1 MNNKVWA
8 VVAAIVIIV
17 AGAGVYVYTNSGD
30 SGEEG
35 KGGFYSWNPNVVEVN
50 DKYSNLTPAF
60 MSIVEEVYTSVY
72 GEIPSYEGISLED
85 IPEKY
90 LYP

>member
-35 KGGFYSWNPNVVEVN
+35 RA
-50 DKYSNLTPAF
+50 D
-60 MSIVEEVYTSVY
+60 SIA
-72 GEIPSYEGISLED
+72 GIRMW
-85 IPEKY
+85 
-90 LYP
+90 